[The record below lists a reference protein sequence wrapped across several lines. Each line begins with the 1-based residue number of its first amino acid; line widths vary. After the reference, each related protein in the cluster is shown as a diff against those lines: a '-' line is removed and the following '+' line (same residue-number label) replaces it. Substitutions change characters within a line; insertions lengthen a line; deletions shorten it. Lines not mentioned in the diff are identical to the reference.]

1 MEDNKTLEM
10 LDEEIRA
17 GLEGMGDIEGV
28 NIQEYGDAVNNV
40 TKLMDRQIEMKKLVI
55 EETKLEHEKEIES
68 KKMKSENIDRWV
80 KNGLGAIGTIG
91 GIVLTVWGTKKTFQF
106 EETGSITSS
115 AGRKFIDRL
124 FKKQ

>member
-1 MEDNKTLEM
+1 MEDKTMKM
-10 LDEEIRA
+10 LDEEIQA
-17 GLEGMGDIEGV
+17 GLEAMDGIEGV

-55 EETKLEHEKEIES
+55 EETKLEHEKEVES

>member
-1 MEDNKTLEM
+1 MDDKTLEM
-10 LDEEIRA
+10 LDEEIQA
-17 GLEGMGDIEGV
+17 GLEAMDGIEGV

-91 GIVLTVWGTKKTFQF
+91 GIALTFWGSKKTFQF

>member
-1 MEDNKTLEM
+1 MDDKTLKM
-10 LDEEIRA
+10 LDEEIQS
-17 GLEGMGDIEGV
+17 GLESMGDV
-28 NIQEYGDAVNNV
+28 NGINLKEYGDAVTNV

-55 EETKLEHEKEIES
+55 EETKLEYEKEIES
-68 KKMKSENIDRWV
+68 KKVKSENIDRWV

-91 GIVLTVWGTKKTFQF
+91 GIVLTIWGTKKTFQF

-124 FKKQ
+124 FKK

>member
-1 MEDNKTLEM
+1 MDDKTLEM

-17 GLEGMGDIEGV
+17 GLECMGDIEGV

-55 EETKLEHEKEIES
+55 EETKLEHEKEVES

-80 KNGLGAIGTIG
+80 KNGLAAIGTIG

>member
-1 MEDNKTLEM
+1 MDDKTLEM
-10 LDEEIRA
+10 LDEEIQA
-17 GLEGMGDIEGV
+17 GLEAMSDIEGV

-91 GIVLTVWGTKKTFQF
+91 GIALTFWGTKKTFQF

>member
-1 MEDNKTLEM
+1 MEDKTMEM
-10 LDEEIRA
+10 LNAEIQA
-17 GLEGMGDIEGV
+17 GLEAMDGIEGV
-28 NIQEYGDAVNNV
+28 NIPEYGDAVNNV
-40 TKLMDRQIEMKKLVI
+40 SKLMDRQIEMRKLVI
-55 EETKLEHEKEIES
+55 EEAKLEYEKEIES
-68 KKMKSENIDRWV
+68 KKMRSENVDRLI

-91 GIVLTVWGTKKTFQF
+91 GIALTVWGTKKTFQF

>member
-1 MEDNKTLEM
+1 MDDKTLEM
-10 LDEEIRA
+10 LDEEIQA
-17 GLEGMGDIEGV
+17 GLEAMGGIEGV

-55 EETKLEHEKEIES
+55 EETKLENEKEIET

-115 AGRKFIDRL
+115 AGRKFVDRL

>member
-1 MEDNKTLEM
+1 MDDKTLEM
-10 LDEEIRA
+10 LDEEIQA
-17 GLEGMGDIEGV
+17 GLEAMSGIEGV

-55 EETKLEHEKEIES
+55 EETKLEHEKEVES

>member
-1 MEDNKTLEM
+1 MDDKTLEM
-10 LDEEIRA
+10 LDEEIQA
-17 GLEGMGDIEGV
+17 GLEAMGDIEGV

-55 EETKLEHEKEIES
+55 EETKLEHEKEVES

>member
-1 MEDNKTLEM
+1 MDDKTLEM
-10 LDEEIRA
+10 LDEEIQA
-17 GLEGMGDIEGV
+17 GLEAMDGIEGV

-55 EETKLEHEKEIES
+55 EETKLEHEKEVES

>member
-1 MEDNKTLEM
+1 MDDKTLEM
-10 LDEEIRA
+10 LDEEIQA
-17 GLEGMGDIEGV
+17 GLEAMSDIEGV

-55 EETKLEHEKEIES
+55 EETKLEHEKEVES

>member
-1 MEDNKTLEM
+1 MDDKTLEM
-10 LDEEIRA
+10 LDEEIQA
-17 GLEGMGDIEGV
+17 GLEAMGDIEGV

-80 KNGLGAIGTIG
+80 KNGRGAIGTIG
-91 GIVLTVWGTKKTFQF
+91 GIALTFWGTKKTFQF

>member
-1 MEDNKTLEM
+1 MDDKTLEM
-10 LDEEIRA
+10 LDEEIQA
-17 GLEGMGDIEGV
+17 GLEAMGDIEGV

-55 EETKLEHEKEIES
+55 EETKLEHEKEVES

-124 FKKQ
+124 LKKQ

>member
-1 MEDNKTLEM
+1 MDDKTLEM
-10 LDEEIRA
+10 LDEEIQA
-17 GLEGMGDIEGV
+17 GLEAMDGIEGV

>member
-1 MEDNKTLEM
+1 MDDKTLEM
-10 LDEEIRA
+10 LDEEIQA
-17 GLEGMGDIEGV
+17 GLEAMSDIEGV

-55 EETKLEHEKEIES
+55 EETKLEHEKEVES

-91 GIVLTVWGTKKTFQF
+91 GIALTFWGTKKTFQF

>member
-1 MEDNKTLEM
+1 MDDKTLEM
-10 LDEEIRA
+10 LDEEIQA
-17 GLEGMGDIEGV
+17 GLEAMGDIEGV

-40 TKLMDRQIEMKKLVI
+40 TKLMDRKIEMKKLVI
-55 EETKLEHEKEIES
+55 EETKLKHEKEIES

>member
-1 MEDNKTLEM
+1 MDDKTLEM
-10 LDEEIRA
+10 LDEEIQA
-17 GLEGMGDIEGV
+17 GLEAMSDIEGV

-55 EETKLEHEKEIES
+55 EETKLEHEKEVES

-124 FKKQ
+124 LKKQ

>member
-1 MEDNKTLEM
+1 MDDKTLEM
-10 LDEEIRA
+10 LDEEIQA
-17 GLEGMGDIEGV
+17 GLEAMGGIEGV

-55 EETKLEHEKEIES
+55 EETKLEHEKEIET

>member
-1 MEDNKTLEM
+1 MDDKTLEM
-10 LDEEIRA
+10 LDEEIQA
-17 GLEGMGDIEGV
+17 GLEAMGGIEGV

-55 EETKLEHEKEIES
+55 EETKLEHEKEVES

>member
-1 MEDNKTLEM
+1 MDDKTLEM
-10 LDEEIRA
+10 LDEEIQA
-17 GLEGMGDIEGV
+17 GLEAMGDIEGV

>member
-1 MEDNKTLEM
+1 MDDKTLEM
-10 LDEEIRA
+10 LDEEIQA
-17 GLEGMGDIEGV
+17 GLEAMSDIEGV

>member
-1 MEDNKTLEM
+1 MDDKTLEM
-10 LDEEIRA
+10 LDEEIQA
-17 GLEGMGDIEGV
+17 GLEAMSDIEGV

-55 EETKLEHEKEIES
+55 EETKLEHEKEVES

-124 FKKQ
+124 FEKQ

>member
-1 MEDNKTLEM
+1 MDDKTLEM

-17 GLEGMGDIEGV
+17 GLECMGDIEDV

-55 EETKLEHEKEIES
+55 EETKLEHEKEVES

>member
-1 MEDNKTLEM
+1 MDDTTLKM
-10 LDEEIRA
+10 LDEEIQS
-17 GLEGMGDIEGV
+17 GLECMNGAAGI
-28 NIQEYGDAVNNV
+28 NLKEYGDAVTNV
-40 TKLMDRQIEMKKLVI
+40 TKLMDRQIEMQKLVI
-55 EETKLEHEKEIES
+55 EEAKLEHEKEIES
-68 KKMKSENIDRWV
+68 KKMKSENIDRLI

-91 GIVLTVWGTKKTFQF
+91 GIALTIWGTKKTFQF

>member
-1 MEDNKTLEM
+1 MDDKTLEM
-10 LDEEIRA
+10 LDEEIQA
-17 GLEGMGDIEGV
+17 GLEAMDGIEGV

-124 FKKQ
+124 LKKQ

>member
-1 MEDNKTLEM
+1 MDDKTLEM
-10 LDEEIRA
+10 LDEEIQA
-17 GLEGMGDIEGV
+17 GLECMSDIEGV

-55 EETKLEHEKEIES
+55 EETKLEHEKEVES